1 MNNLS
6 EKVISKYLEYGY
18 TQYKMSKF
26 EEYDLYVKNKDFL
39 ISDNIITFTDISG
52 KLMALKPDVTLSIIK
67 NSDDDVLSTS
77 KVFYDENVYR
87 VTKDSQ
93 GFKEIRQIGL
103 ECFGNVDDY
112 CLLEVLK
119 LAAKTLS
126 LISED
131 YKLDVSN
138 LTIISDILDDCD
150 ISTKVRN
157 EILRLMGQKNIHEL
171 GAVLTKENVEPKKAE
186 LLLELTK
193 TYGDKET
200 VIPKLEALLPGNE
213 GVAQLKELLFA
224 LDDNNVQIDF
234 SVVNDV
240 HYYNGIVFNG
250 FVKGV
255 ADSVLS
261 GGQYDNLMTRLKRK
275 SKAVGFA
282 LYVSMLEDLLF
293 ESSEYDVDVVLLYDK
308 GADILA
314 LSDAAEALMSEGQ
327 TVMVEATLPAKIKAK
342 QVLKFK
348 GKGILENA

>member
-1 MNNLS
+1 MNNIL
-6 EKVISKYLEYGY
+6 KKYQEYGY

-39 ISDNIITFTDISG
+39 ISDNIITFTDLSG

-67 NSDDDVLSTS
+67 NSDDDLESVS
-77 KVFYDENVYR
+77 KVYYDENVYR
-87 VTKDSQ
+87 VTKGSQ

-103 ECFGNVDDY
+103 ECFGKVDDY
-112 CLLEVLK
+112 CLLEVLA
-119 LAAKTLS
+119 LATKTLGA
-126 LISED
+126 ISDD

-138 LTIISDILDDCD
+138 LTIISDILDECD
-150 ISTKVRN
+150 VSTKVRN

-171 GAVLTKENVEPKKAE
+171 EAVLTKENVEPKKAE
-186 LLLELTK
+186 ILLELTK

-213 GVAQLKELLFA
+213 GVAQLRKLLFA

-240 HYYNGIVFNG
+240 HYYNGITFNG

-261 GGQYDNLMTRLKRK
+261 GGQYDNMMTRLKRK

-293 ESSEYDVDVVLLYDK
+293 ESSEYDVDVALLYDED
-308 GADILA
+308 ADLSA
-314 LSDAAEALMSEGQ
+314 LCDAANALRADGQ
-327 TVMVEATLPAKIKAK
+327 TVLVETALPKAIRAKR
-342 QVLKFK
+342 VMKFK
-348 GKGILENA
+348 GKGIIEDA